1 MSKFTYI
8 VRNEAGKIL
17 TTRTTAREYRFS
29 NGHSF
34 SANQQDGYK
43 YPVEIVTTDA
53 QKAEIKEFKR
63 ALNEACMND
72 RVNRMVQWLNECVK
86 AFNAGDVESHIGAL
100 SCADSAIS
108 NAKEAIKHAKKAKVQ
123 APANAVMFASFESK
137 QDLLTYL
144 GLVEAPVQEEA
155 QGEVFVTEPEAP
167 VKAILDTIGADASI
181 YCACANA
188 YNNAVQY
195 KNVVRIFGTGYNF
208 LNDFYT
214 GNNLSEYHP
223 VIKPVMQ
230 YVFDNCDFSKTRR
243 SIFYINALFKIAGSM
258 ANKKGT
264 AWANDRLERFIEA
277 GIPAHVVWVVADLI
291 KYLK

>member
-8 VRNEAGKIL
+8 VRNEAGKII

-34 SANQQDGYK
+34 SVNQQEGFK

-63 ALNEACMND
+63 ALNEEVMHD
-72 RVNRMVQWLNECVK
+72 RVKHMVQSIDACVK
-86 AFNAGDVESHIGAL
+86 TFNAGDVESHTGANYH
-100 SCADSAIS
+100 AGAVIR
-108 NAKEAIKHAKKAKVQ
+108 NAKEVISYAKKAKVQ
-123 APANAVMFASFESK
+123 APADAIMFASFESK
-137 QDLLTYL
+137 QDLFAHL
-144 GLVEAPVQEEA
+144 GLVEAPVQE
-155 QGEVFVTEPEAP
+155 EVFVTEPEAP
-167 VKAILDTIGADASI
+167 VKAILDAIDADASI

-195 KNVVRIFGTGYNF
+195 KAVINNHEGYNF
-208 LNDFYT
+208 VNDFYM
-214 GNNLSEYHP
+214 GIDLIEYHP

-230 YVFDNCDFSKTRR
+230 YLFDNCDFSKSRR
-243 SIFYINALFKIAGSM
+243 PIFYINSLFNIAGSM
-258 ANKKGT
+258 ADKKGT

-277 GIPAHVVWVVADLI
+277 GIPACVVWVVADLI

>member
-8 VRNEAGKIL
+8 VRNEAGKII

-34 SANQQDGYK
+34 SANQQDGFK
-43 YPVEIVTTDA
+43 YPVEIVTTKA

-63 ALNEACMND
+63 ALNEEVMHD
-72 RVNRMVQWLNECVK
+72 RVKHMVQCLNACVK
-86 AFNAGDVESHIGAL
+86 AFNAGDVESHTGAL
-100 SCADSAIS
+100 SHAGHAIS
-108 NAKEAIKHAKKAKVQ
+108 NAKEAISYAKKAKVQ

-137 QDLLTYL
+137 QDLFTYL
-144 GLVEAPVQEEA
+144 GLVEAPVQDE
-155 QGEVFVTEPEAP
+155 EVFVTEPEAE
-167 VKAILDTIGADASI
+167 VKAILDAIGADASI

-195 KNVVRIFGTGYNF
+195 KNVVRIVGTGYNF

-214 GNNLSEYHP
+214 GNNLIEYHP

-243 SIFYINALFKIAGSM
+243 PIFYINALFKIAGSM

-264 AWANDRLERFIEA
+264 TWANDRLERFIEA
-277 GIPAHVVWVVADLI
+277 GIPARVVWLVADLI

>member
-8 VRNEAGKIL
+8 VRNEAGKII

-34 SANQQDGYK
+34 SVNQQDGFK

-63 ALNEACMND
+63 ALNEEVMHD
-72 RVNRMVQWLNECVK
+72 RVKNMVQCLNACVK
-86 AFNAGDVESHIGAL
+86 AFNAGDVESHTGANHQ
-100 SCADSAIS
+100 A
-108 NAKEAIKHAKKAKVQ
+108 NAVIRNANEAIKYAKKAKVQ
-123 APANAVMFASFESK
+123 APDHAYRFASFESK
-137 QDLLTYL
+137 QDLFAHL

-155 QGEVFVTEPEAP
+155 FVTEPEAP
-167 VKAILDTIGADASI
+167 VKAILDAIDADASI

-195 KNVVRIFGTGYNF
+195 KNVVRVYPTGYNF
-208 LNDFYT
+208 VNEYFT

-230 YVFDNCDFSKTRR
+230 YVFDNCDLSKNKN
-243 SIFYINALFKIAGSM
+243 SIF
-258 ANKKGT
+258 
-264 AWANDRLERFIEA
+264 
-277 GIPAHVVWVVADLI
+277 IPKVLTTRTQP
-291 KYLK
+291 

>member
-8 VRNEAGKIL
+8 VRNEAGKII

-34 SANQQDGYK
+34 SANQQDGFK

-63 ALNEACMND
+63 ALNEEVMHD
-72 RVNRMVQWLNECVK
+72 RVNCMMQSIDACVK
-86 AFNAGDVESHIGAL
+86 AFNAGDIESHTGAL
-100 SCADSAIS
+100 SHAGAVMR

-123 APANAVMFASFESK
+123 APEDAIMFASFESK
-137 QDLLTYL
+137 QDLFAHL

-155 QGEVFVTEPEAP
+155 QEEAFVTEPEAE
-167 VKAILDTIGADASI
+167 VKAILDAIDADTSI

-195 KNVVRIFGTGYNF
+195 KAVINNHAGYNF
-208 LNDFYT
+208 VNDFYM
-214 GNNLSEYHP
+214 GIDLSDYHP

-230 YVFDNCDFSKTRR
+230 YLFDNCDLSKSRR
-243 SIFYINALFKIAGSM
+243 SIFYINSLFKIAGSM
-258 ANKKGT
+258 ADKKGT

-277 GIPAHVVWVVADLI
+277 GIPARVIWLVADLI